1 MNAIIWLLL
10 SVVGYAIT
18 LVVLLFIVFV
28 FFCAVMKLRTVRDSG
43 YLNDAPAI
51 IRVYAYLTLDMGLLA
66 DLLLN
71 VLLSILFLE
80 LPQEWLTT
88 DRAKRL
94 KVSGNPWQ
102 KACANWL
109 CVQLNNLDEKH
120 CG

>member
-1 MNAIIWLLL
+1 MNLLIWTLFSLL
-10 SVVGYAIT
+10 GYGAVLLI
-18 LVVLLFIVFV
+18 LLFIVFI

-43 YLNDAPAI
+43 YLKDAPLI
-51 IRVYAYLTLDMGLLA
+51 IRVYANSALFIGLLS
-66 DLLLN
+66 DFLLN
-71 VLLSILFLE
+71 VLLSILFVE

-88 DRAKRL
+88 DRVKRL

-102 KACANWL
+102 KSCANWL